1 MIAGTLAVTLTTA
14 TFASPPI
21 QVVIVTSVQEAII
34 ISTLMAVMLTAV
46 AAEMP
51 TAVTLATTDA
61 ALIVKLK

>member
-1 MIAGTLAVTLTTA
+1 MKLSMQAD
-14 TFASPPI
+14 
-21 QVVIVTSVQEAII
+21 II
-34 ISTLMAVMLTAV
+34 IRTLVAVMLMAV